1 MFHDVLCIV
10 DVLGREGV
18 KLILR
23 GGTDP
28 AVGGHPQF
36 LGIPLMVGFDPDDPS
51 LLAIQCKV
59 SIDIF
64 PFRGC
69 SPPPCSNTTYT
80 TTAVKLLLFTKKLRK
95 K

>member
-1 MFHDVLCIV
+1 MLGDVLRVV

-36 LGIPLMVGFDPDDPS
+36 LGILLMVGFDPDDPS
-51 LLAIQCKV
+51 LLAV
-59 SIDIF
+59 
-64 PFRGC
+64 
-69 SPPPCSNTTYT
+69 
-80 TTAVKLLLFTKKLRK
+80 
-95 K
+95 

>member
-1 MFHDVLCIV
+1 MPGDVLRVV

-36 LGIPLMVGFDPDDPS
+36 LGIPLMDGVDPDDPS
-51 LLAIQCKV
+51 LLAV
-59 SIDIF
+59 
-64 PFRGC
+64 
-69 SPPPCSNTTYT
+69 
-80 TTAVKLLLFTKKLRK
+80 
-95 K
+95 